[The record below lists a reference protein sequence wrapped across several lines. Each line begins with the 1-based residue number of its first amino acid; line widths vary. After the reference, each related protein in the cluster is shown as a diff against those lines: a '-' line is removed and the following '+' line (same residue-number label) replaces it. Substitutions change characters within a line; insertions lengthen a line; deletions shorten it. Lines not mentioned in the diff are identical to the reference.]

1 MPMEISKWDYK
12 TDGYHPHE
20 VGLKNKLTKMGFDK
34 IMLREI
40 KPGAELASKNN
51 TNEAQAY
58 AFLAGRLFVQ
68 IDQQTEAFH
77 QGDILFIPP
86 QKTIRFKASGNVP
99 TKLLVG
105 KKGSAQ
111 ILEEI

>member
-1 MPMEISKWDYK
+1 MEVSKWDFK
-12 TDGYHPHE
+12 VDGYHPHE
-20 VGLKNKLTKMGFDK
+20 PGLRNKLTKLGFDK
-34 IMLREI
+34 IMLREL
-40 KPGAELASKNN
+40 KPGTEIASKNN
-51 TNEAQAY
+51 TTETQAY

-68 IDQQTEAFH
+68 IDQVTEAFH

-86 QKTIRFKASGNVP
+86 QTSIRFKASGNVP

-111 ILEEI
+111 IQEVV